1 MAFCRR
7 CPEDED
13 PAVSSVSVV
22 VPVYNER
29 PNLEP
34 LHREISAAMAAT
46 GAAWELILV
55 DDASD
60 DGSADELSRLAAAD
74 RHVRVLTLAGRTGQ
88 SGALLA
94 GFAAARGEV
103 VVTLDAD
110 LQNDP
115 ADIPRLL
122 AALPGHGAAIGWRQQ
137 RNDTWVRRLSSR
149 IANGVRNAL
158 TRETVRDTGCSLK
171 AMRRD
176 LLRYLPRT
184 QGVHRFLPTLIKLE
198 GATVVELPVAH
209 RARRAGVSKYGI
221 GNRLLVG
228 MGDLLMVRW
237 LQKRHV
243 QVTVAR
249 QAGEGLEEGR
259 PNSQEVVS

>member
-1 MAFCRR
+1 
-7 CPEDED
+7 
-13 PAVSSVSVV
+13 VSSVSVV

-29 PNLEP
+29 LNLEP
-34 LHREISAAMAAT
+34 LHREIGAAMATT
-46 GAAWELILV
+46 GATWELILV

-60 DGSADELSRLAAAD
+60 DGSAEELARLATAD
-74 RHVRVLTLAGRTGQ
+74 GHVRVLTLAGRTGQ

-122 AALPGHGAAIGWRQQ
+122 AALPGHGAAIGWRQE

-158 TRETVRDTGCSLK
+158 THETVKDTGCSLK
-171 AMRRD
+171 AMRREY
-176 LLRYLPRT
+176 LRHLPRT
-184 QGVHRFLPTLIKLE
+184 QGVHRFLPTLVKLE
-198 GATVVELPVAH
+198 GGSVVELPVGH
-209 RARRAGVSKYGI
+209 RARRAGLSKYGI

-228 MGDLLMVRW
+228 IGDLLMVRW
-237 LQKRHV
+237 LQKRRV
-243 QVTVAR
+243 NVTVAR
-249 QAGEGLEEGR
+249 QIGDGLEEGG
-259 PNSQEVVS
+259 PHAGEVAP